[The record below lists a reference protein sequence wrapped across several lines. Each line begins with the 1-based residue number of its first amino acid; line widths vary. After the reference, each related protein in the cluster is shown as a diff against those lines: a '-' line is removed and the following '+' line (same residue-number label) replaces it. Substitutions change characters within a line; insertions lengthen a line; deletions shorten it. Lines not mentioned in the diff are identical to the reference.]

1 MSGVFDVPPMAATVC
16 RWVAVWGMI
25 GYVMLSFAFSRS
37 SERMG
42 KRRVFASRAIVVLV
56 VLVVMIGFVGLAGAV
71 G

>member
-1 MSGVFDVPPMAATVC
+1 MAATVC